1 MSDVGARELI
11 CYILFGTGI
20 AFNFFGCL
28 GLVRLPDV
36 YNRLQAATKCVTLG
50 TCLILVG
57 VAIAAGLAAKPLAI
71 KALVCAFFIA
81 LTAPVGA
88 HALARGA
95 YRSGVELCEGSVVDE
110 YADSPAMDRF
120 RAEAAAKEPEE
131 QSIRL
136 QEHAD
141 AKA

>member
-1 MSDVGARELI
+1 MNETIGMVLIGVGV
-11 CYILFGTGI
+11 
-20 AFNFFGCL
+20 AFNLVGCI

-50 TCLILVG
+50 TCLVLVG
-57 VAIAAGLAAKPLAI
+57 VAIAAGWAATPLAI

-81 LTAPVGA
+81 LTVPVGA

-95 YRSGVELCEGSVVDE
+95 YRSGVKLCEGSVVDE
-110 YADSPAMDRF
+110 YGDSPTMARF
-120 RAEAAAKEPEE
+120 RGENAETRPEE
-131 QSIRL
+131 QREPL